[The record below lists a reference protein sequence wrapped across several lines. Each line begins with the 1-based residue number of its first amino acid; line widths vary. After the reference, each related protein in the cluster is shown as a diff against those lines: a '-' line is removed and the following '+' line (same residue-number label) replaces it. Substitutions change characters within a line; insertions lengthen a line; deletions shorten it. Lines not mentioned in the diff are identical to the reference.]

1 MLARRGNEMRKYM
14 IAIAVTVILLITAMI
29 VYTTL
34 DSIRRI
40 DKELEMERERVIM
53 QLVDYINTSLEEV
66 AVTGTTEFMEGI
78 INPVLFNSTNPA
90 DQLRVLQFVM
100 DMLRA
105 QYSCDYLAFISDG
118 VVLIRSVK
126 EGLDIQDL
134 PSEMPEEGYEVLSEL
149 GGRKGT
155 FISVFNIM
163 ELGPLHGTYVDLVVD
178 RTEEVD
184 AMEDFYSQ
192 EKSSLV
198 TRQIVTGIIALVVA
212 LLITTLGVYF
222 LTRRY
227 ITAPIATLTKTSHG
241 IMDGTFEG
249 EVEVVEESDYVDIQR
264 LLQSGKVLMEKMEEV
279 GDED

>member
-1 MLARRGNEMRKYM
+1 MRKYL
-14 IAIAVTVILLITAMI
+14 IAITVLVTLLILAMT

-34 DSIRRI
+34 DSVRRI
-40 DKELEMERERVIM
+40 DKELEMERERVTM
-53 QLVDYINTSLEEV
+53 QLVDYINTSLAEV

-78 INPVLFNSTNPA
+78 INPELFNSANPA
-90 DQLRVLQFVM
+90 DQLRILQFVM

-105 QYSCDYLAFISDG
+105 QYSGDYLAFISDG
-118 VVLIRSVK
+118 VVLIESVK
-126 EGLDIQDL
+126 EGLDIPDL

-155 FISVFNIM
+155 FISVFHIM
-163 ELGPLHGTYVDLVVD
+163 ELSPLRGTYVDLVVD
-178 RTEEVD
+178 RTEEFN

-198 TRQIVTGIIALVVA
+198 TRQIVTGIIALAVA

-249 EVEVVEESDYVDIQR
+249 EVEVVEDSDYVDIQR

-279 GDED
+279 EE